1 MAKNTVALTATGQAI
16 PPGAGTVE
24 RIIVNTHSSGVIRL
38 NDSPNS
44 PTGRVILADTT
55 LPAGAQTIQIG
66 AEYYEGVHL
75 TLVSGTA
82 TVQLVYTPTK
92 HG

>member
-1 MAKNTVALTATGQAI
+1 MKNTVALTATGQAI
-16 PPGAGTVE
+16 PAGAGTID

-44 PTGRVILADTT
+44 STGRVILADTT
-55 LPAGAQTIQIG
+55 LPTGAQTFVIN
-66 AEYYEGVHL
+66 ADYSEGVYL

-82 TVQLVYTPTK
+82 TVQLVYNQVI
-92 HG
+92 